1 VIPID
6 TALRDR
12 LIAASPIVSA
22 SAQGHGQEHAIE
34 VHLPFLQSILPPF
47 RLLPLVVGHQSREI
61 CFRLGEDLAGV
72 LRGENALLVASTDLS
87 HYYPASVARG
97 LDAAVIADLE
107 RFDPES
113 LMDDL
118 EAGKGEACGGGPV
131 IAVMA
136 ALKLLGAR
144 TMEVVHHCTSGD
156 ITGDTSSVVGYVAAV
171 AYA

>member
-1 VIPID
+1 
-6 TALRDR
+6 
-12 LIAASPIVSA
+12 
-22 SAQGHGQEHAIE
+22 
-34 VHLPFLQSILPPF
+34 
-47 RLLPLVVGHQSREI
+47 
-61 CFRLGEDLAGV
+61 
-72 LRGENALLVASTDLS
+72 
-87 HYYPASVARG
+87 
-97 LDAAVIADLE
+97 
-107 RFDPES
+107 
-113 LMDDL
+113 MDDL